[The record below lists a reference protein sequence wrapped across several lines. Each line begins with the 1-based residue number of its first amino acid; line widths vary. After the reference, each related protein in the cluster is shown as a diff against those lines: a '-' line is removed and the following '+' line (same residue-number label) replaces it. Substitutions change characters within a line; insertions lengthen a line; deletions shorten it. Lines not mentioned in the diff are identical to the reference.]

1 MRNPKFRCKPLSI
14 SRAHIQARALREAK
28 IRGISGFSASDGW
41 FRNWRRRY
49 EIGASIRLYGEAGD
63 VDVGAIEPAMRDLRV
78 QLANYHLKN
87 IFNMDETGLFYRAMP
102 ARTYLAYN
110 ESRKTVRG
118 TKSLKAK
125 DRVTL
130 VLCVNVESLTVPY
143 IHQKNAWV
151 DSAIYRHWWENIFL
165 PAVRAWTDEPVA
177 LVMDN
182 FSGHD
187 VNCVDPTGQV
197 SIFFFPPNST
207 SVHQPLDQGII
218 SAVKINYKM
227 LMLSKFIEAYED
239 IEHMQQLAS
248 QAKKGRKGLNLGCP
262 ANILDA
268 GQIIR
273 QSWDNLSAS
282 TILNCWR
289 HSKCLSHL
297 PQPSTPEPRPA
308 NYKQAHL
315 VKRWIS
321 LEDDPE
327 IVASDDL
334 LLASEVDEFLNASVA
349 ESFISISPCDSH
361 LISQGDWEI
370 ITEDIDHISD
380 PETELR
386 LNLFKYASEAISMP
400 INDPILLELAKK
412 LRDHIQNV

>member
-1 MRNPKFRCKPLSI
+1 
-14 SRAHIQARALREAK
+14 
-28 IRGISGFSASDGW
+28 
-41 FRNWRRRY
+41 
-49 EIGASIRLYGEAGD
+49 
-63 VDVGAIEPAMRDLRV
+63 
-78 QLANYHLKN
+78 
-87 IFNMDETGLFYRAMP
+87 
-102 ARTYLAYN
+102 
-110 ESRKTVRG
+110 
-118 TKSLKAK
+118 
-125 DRVTL
+125 
-130 VLCVNVESLTVPY
+130 
-143 IHQKNAWV
+143 
-151 DSAIYRHWWENIFL
+151 
-165 PAVRAWTDEPVA
+165 
-177 LVMDN
+177 
-182 FSGHD
+182 
-187 VNCVDPTGQV
+187 
-197 SIFFFPPNST
+197 
-207 SVHQPLDQGII
+207 
-218 SAVKINYKM
+218 
-227 LMLSKFIEAYED
+227 MLSKFIEAYED
-239 IEHMQQLAS
+239 IERMQQLAS

-308 NYKQAHL
+308 NYKQVELIVRELTEAISNVHISAGFSDLIDGNEAHL

-400 INDPILLELAKK
+400 VNDPVLLELAKK
-412 LRDHIQNV
+412 LRDHIQNF